1 MKAPRIR
8 RTLMVLALSAAC
20 GACSSSGPID
30 RTAAALHT
38 GVDDVAAG
46 LHRGAEKTADGI
58 DRAAG
63 KTSNWLR
70 GRPSPDQA
78 ENPGR

>member
-1 MKAPRIR
+1 MRQWRIR
-8 RTLMVLALSAAC
+8 RNTAILLLSAGCA
-20 GACSSSGPID
+20 ACSPPGPID

-38 GVDDVAAG
+38 GVDNVAAG

-63 KTSNWLR
+63 RTSNWLR
-70 GRPSPDQA
+70 GRSNADQDGA
-78 ENPGR
+78 PER